1 MWLIFNVSPTFQPRV
16 GGKGQD
22 NRQTVYSTTTDYAL
36 DVAAG
41 LPEVIAL
48 RTHATTTSDDDRYLH
63 LPGLIVAESAAG
75 DVRYLM
81 PDGAPE
87 DGRGSIR
94 QAAYADGSITVT
106 SLTDDAID
114 SDSGDVQVMNS
125 AVFGQESGV
134 DTDSGAI
141 EVRNSTVTGLG
152 DAINAATSVVVISST
167 VTAENLMGILAGTD
181 ATVLAS
187 TVSGGQDGVAAVASV
202 TLVNSTI
209 SGSGRH
215 GVQSLTGQTIN
226 IDHSTIADNEGYG
239 IMNPG
244 GTTLLNNS
252 LVANN
257 GGQGTT
263 QDVSGTLN
271 ASSRYNLIGNRS
283 GTGLSDG
290 VNGNLVGV
298 TGALLDPGLN
308 PLADNGGPSQ
318 TQALQYGSP
327 ALDQI
332 PNGVNGCGLT
342 TVTDQRGTGRPQNGA
357 RDMGAYESLGFYLS
371 LSGGDNQSTAVNTP
385 FAQPLQVTL
394 VATESNVTVGAGH
407 IINFSAPISGP
418 GLSPAGGTSRPSASA

>member
-141 EVRNSTVTGLG
+141 EVRNSTVTGL
-152 DAINAATSVVVISST
+152 
-167 VTAENLMGILAGTD
+167 
-181 ATVLAS
+181 
-187 TVSGGQDGVAAVASV
+187 
-202 TLVNSTI
+202 
-209 SGSGRH
+209 
-215 GVQSLTGQTIN
+215 
-226 IDHSTIADNEGYG
+226 
-239 IMNPG
+239 
-244 GTTLLNNS
+244 
-252 LVANN
+252 
-257 GGQGTT
+257 
-263 QDVSGTLN
+263 
-271 ASSRYNLIGNRS
+271 
-283 GTGLSDG
+283 SDG

-371 LSGGDNQSTAVNTP
+371 LSGGDN
-385 FAQPLQVTL
+385 
-394 VATESNVTVGAGH
+394 
-407 IINFSAPISGP
+407 
-418 GLSPAGGTSRPSASA
+418 